1 MAIIPQESLLSW
13 EDVDNLGDLQRLK
26 YVIDS
31 LPDESLMRKLEN
43 ERGNGRDDYPV
54 RAMWNSLMAMIVF
67 EHNGVESL
75 RRELG
80 RNGQLRDLCGFDPF
94 KFNPVPSSSAYTRFT
109 LTLMNNI
116 NAVFQIF
123 DSLVELLRKELS
135 EK

>member
-1 MAIIPQESLLSW
+1 MAIIPQKSLFSW

-31 LPDESLMRKLEN
+31 LPDESLMRKLEK

-54 RAMWNSLMAMIVF
+54 RATWNSLMAMIVF

-80 RNGQLRDLCGFDPF
+80 RNGQLRIFADSILSSSTLFLR
-94 KFNPVPSSSAYTRFT
+94 PVPI
-109 LTLMNNI
+109 L
-116 NAVFQIF
+116 
-123 DSLVELLRKELS
+123 DSHLHL
-135 EK
+135 